1 LFVAEDSTPIRTDEI
16 TKLIKQAGE
25 TQGLN
30 PDQCSAHSLR
40 YGVLQDLIA
49 ADATAE
55 EKNSVGPWASSRGRK
70 RYERMAQAAVNKRY
84 RNPVVQSTITPD
96 MAKQMAGIHDT

>member
-1 LFVAEDSTPIRTDEI
+1 MAAAPTAS
-16 TKLIKQAGE
+16 
-25 TQGLN
+25 
-30 PDQCSAHSLR
+30 SAHSLR

-70 RYERMAQAAVNKRY
+70 RYERLAQAAVNKRY
-84 RNPVVQSTITPD
+84 RNNIVESTITPD
-96 MAKQMAGIHDT
+96 MAKQMAGIHDS